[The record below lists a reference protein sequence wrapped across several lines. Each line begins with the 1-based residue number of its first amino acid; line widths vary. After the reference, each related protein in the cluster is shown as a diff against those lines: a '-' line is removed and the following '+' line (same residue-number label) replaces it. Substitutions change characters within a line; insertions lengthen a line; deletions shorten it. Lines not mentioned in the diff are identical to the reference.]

1 MNNNQM
7 RKTLE
12 LLGEATNEINPLF
25 FHGNEVTDAWEELPA
40 VAELYRY
47 IEGILESQR

>member
-1 MNNNQM
+1 MNNSQM

-12 LLGEATNEINPLF
+12 LLGEATYEIRPLYAR
-25 FHGNEVTDAWEELPA
+25 GNEVTDAWEELPA